1 MIKNL
6 LKNEKY
12 TFLVT
17 GGAGFIGSNIC
28 EELIKLNQ
36 KVICLDN
43 FSSGSPENISKLEN
57 SNNFTLLNM
66 DIRNLDDCIL
76 ASKNVDYIIHLA
88 AFNGVFNSINNII
101 QYEENNVI
109 GTLNIFEAGKIN
121 NVKKIVYAS
130 SSSVYGKI
138 ENGYCSIGEENE
150 VISPYA
156 LTKYTCENYSR
167 LYSEYFNIQIVGL
180 RYFNV
185 YGPKQ
190 RKSGNSIAVIPRFI
204 NSIMNNDEVVIYGNG
219 KQKRDFTYIGNVT
232 QATIL
237 ACLSGKSKIYN
248 VGCGETHTVLEILNT
263 ICRLLNKNP
272 KVIFKNKRL
281 GDIQNSFADIT
292 ITKEELNY
300 VPNLDLEK
308 NILKTIQY
316 YIRKSNTKND

>member
-17 GGAGFIGSNIC
+17 GGAGFIESNIC

-109 GTLNIFEAGKIN
+109 GTLNIFEAAKIN
-121 NVKKIVYAS
+121 NVKKWF
-130 SSSVYGKI
+130 I
-138 ENGYCSIGEENE
+138 E
-150 VISPYA
+150 
-156 LTKYTCENYSR
+156 
-167 LYSEYFNIQIVGL
+167 F
-180 RYFNV
+180 FNV
-185 YGPKQ
+185 
-190 RKSGNSIAVIPRFI
+190 
-204 NSIMNNDEVVIYGNG
+204 
-219 KQKRDFTYIGNVT
+219 
-232 QATIL
+232 
-237 ACLSGKSKIYN
+237 
-248 VGCGETHTVLEILNT
+248 
-263 ICRLLNKNP
+263 
-272 KVIFKNKRL
+272 
-281 GDIQNSFADIT
+281 
-292 ITKEELNY
+292 
-300 VPNLDLEK
+300 
-308 NILKTIQY
+308 
-316 YIRKSNTKND
+316 IRY